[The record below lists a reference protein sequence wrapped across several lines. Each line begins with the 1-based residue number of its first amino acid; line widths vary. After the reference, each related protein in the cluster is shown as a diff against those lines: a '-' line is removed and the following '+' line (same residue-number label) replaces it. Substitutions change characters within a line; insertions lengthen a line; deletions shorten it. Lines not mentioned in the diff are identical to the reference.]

1 MLLLRVKDGN
11 SFGGSRKSDESGPPD
26 PPEPEEDE
34 IQEPGEDDDEQP
46 EPEVAWLIDLGQD
59 MCILFIN
66 MYCFCNYLIWFSQP
80 AYYGFFPNA

>member
-26 PPEPEEDE
+26 PPEPEDDE
-34 IQEPGEDDDEQP
+34 IQEPGEDDEQP

-66 MYCFCNYLIWFSQP
+66 MYCFCNYLIWFIQP
-80 AYYGFFPNA
+80 AYYGLF